1 MAYNSKAVEEVIC
14 TVKKESSSPILI
26 KTLTDKDK
34 NSVKIDI
41 RTHFTPEG
49 KEELAPTSKG
59 VRFDSEELL
68 DVVKALVSQLQ
79 TDELD
84 EVADLIDDIKNEE
97 AEAGSEAGSEA
108 SVEASD
114 EDDGFMRV

>member
-34 NSVKIDI
+34 DSVKIDI

-68 DVVKALVSQLQ
+68 DVVKALVNQLQ
-79 TDELD
+79 ADELD
-84 EVADLIDDIKNEE
+84 EVADLIDNIKNEE
-97 AEAGSEAGSEA
+97 ADSETD
-108 SVEASD
+108 EASD
-114 EDDGFMRV
+114 EADDFMRV

>member
-14 TVKKESSSPILI
+14 TVKKDSSSPILI
-26 KTLTDKDK
+26 KTLTEKDK

-49 KEELAPTSKG
+49 KDELAPTSRG

-68 DVVKALVSQLQ
+68 DVVKALTKQLQ
-79 TDELD
+79 IDELD
-84 EVADLIDDIKNEE
+84 ELADLIEDIKNEE
-97 AEAGSEAGSEA
+97 VDNET
-108 SVEASD
+108 SD
-114 EDDGFMRV
+114 EPSENNDEFMKV

>member
-68 DVVKALVSQLQ
+68 DVVKALVNQLQ
-79 TDELD
+79 ADELD
-84 EVADLIDDIKNEE
+84 EVAVLIDNIKNEE
-97 AEAGSEAGSEA
+97 ADNETD
-108 SVEASD
+108 EASD
-114 EDDGFMRV
+114 EADDFMKV

>member
-14 TVKKESSSPILI
+14 TVKKDSSSPILI
-26 KTLTDKDK
+26 KTLTEKDK
-34 NSVKIDI
+34 NLVKIDI

-49 KEELAPTSKG
+49 KDELAPTSRG

-68 DVVKALVSQLQ
+68 DVVKALTKQLQ

-84 EVADLIDDIKNEE
+84 ELADFIEDIKNEE
-97 AEAGSEAGSEA
+97 ADNSDDEI
-108 SVEASD
+108 SD
-114 EDDGFMRV
+114 EPSDVNDEFMKV

>member
-1 MAYNSKAVEEVIC
+1 MAYSSKAVEEVIC

-26 KTLTDKDK
+26 KTLTNKDK

-68 DVVKALVSQLQ
+68 DVVKALVNQLQ
-79 TDELD
+79 ADELD

-97 AEAGSEAGSEA
+97 ADNETD
-108 SVEASD
+108 EASD
-114 EDDGFMRV
+114 EADDFMKV